1 MVVIRKEQMKVF
13 DEQARQTLIDEVVRD
28 LVEHN
33 PRDVAGYSHE
43 QLRRLVA
50 QGLERAAAYGFHKK
64 FSLSLFIEMTFLAA
78 PNFDE
83 YPPIRYILSHP
94 GIPADERMD
103 RVVGTLR
110 DAEWEEVRRRAGRRQ
125 R

>member
-1 MVVIRKEQMKVF
+1 MVVIRNEQMKVF
-13 DEQARQTLIDEVVRD
+13 DEQATQTLIDEVVRD

-33 PRDVAGYSHE
+33 PGDVAGYSPE

-50 QGLERAAAYGFHKK
+50 QGLERAAAYGFRKK
-64 FSLSLFIEMTFLAA
+64 YSLSLFIEIMFLAA

-103 RVVGTLR
+103 RVLGTLR
-110 DAEWEEVRRRAGRRQ
+110 DAEWEEVRRRGRGRQ